1 MHGQNTNQGGIVF
14 KRSLATAGTVVAA
27 AALIT
32 GGANLGAQADN
43 DAKAAPP
50 KVAKAATTTACDG
63 GKQKHSW
70 DRGVRDFFG
79 VSDQDG
85 ASLLPGSNVKVKG
98 PSHGKD
104 VLSVNVSAGTYLDNG
119 AYGQVKVLLNGSP
132 MKPSDNVDG
141 SWFYGPTNYGDFA
154 RNYCAKIGPG
164 NHSLRVV
171 LEAEDI
177 DGTADSFYL
186 QDAMLHAELSD

>member
-1 MHGQNTNQGGIVF
+1 VF
-14 KRSLATAGTVVAA
+14 KKSLATAGTVVAA

-32 GGANLGAQADN
+32 GAANLGAQADN
-43 DAKAAPP
+43 DDKAAPP
-50 KVAKAATTTACDG
+50 KMAKAATTTACDG
-63 GKQKHSW
+63 GAQKKSW
-70 DRGVRDFFG
+70 DRGVRDYFG

-85 ASLLPGSNVKVKG
+85 GSLLPGSKVKVKG

-104 VLSVNVSAGTYLDNG
+104 VLSVNLSAGTYLDNG
-119 AYGQVKVLLNGSP
+119 AYGKVKVLLDGTP

-141 SWFYGPTNYGDFA
+141 SWFFGPTGYADFA
-154 RNYCAKIGPG
+154 RNYCAKIGKG

-171 LEAEDI
+171 LAAEDT
-177 DGTADSFYL
+177 DGTSDWFYL